1 MSNEIQ
7 KIENPMGVAPDH
19 GVIGQESSAHAM
31 AEVQAQVVMAKQF
44 PRDSIKAVDN
54 ILNECTRPAL
64 AESSAY
70 AYPRGGQRI
79 TGPSIRLAEAVAR
92 HWGNL
97 EFGIKELDQKNGESS
112 VIAFCWDLENNVRES
127 KTFKVRHI
135 RNTRNGDKKLTDSRD
150 IYELV
155 ANQGARRLRAC
166 ILGVI
171 PGDVI
176 EAAEKQCAI
185 TLNASADL
193 SKEGIQKLLKAFEK
207 FEVTK
212 EHIEKNIGCH
222 IKSINA
228 AQVVNLRSI
237 YNSLNDGMSKNY
249 DWFDIERPKEK
260 EANFKKAEDI
270 NVEG

>member
-1 MSNEIQ
+1 MRNEIVRVN
-7 KIENPMGVAPDH
+7 NPMGTIAPDH
-19 GVIGQESSAHAM
+19 GVLGQESSAHAM

-44 PRDSIKAVDN
+44 PRNTIQAVDN
-54 ILNECTRPAL
+54 ILNECTRTAL
-64 AESSAY
+64 AEASTY

-97 EFGIKELDQKNGESS
+97 EFGIKELDQRNGESS
-112 VIAFCWDLENNVRES
+112 VVAFCWDLQNNVRES
-127 KTFKVRHI
+127 KTFKVKHI
-135 RNTRNGDKKLTDSRD
+135 RNTRAGDKKLTDSRD

-193 SKEGIQKLLKAFEK
+193 SKEGIQKLMKAFEQFK
-207 FEVTK
+207 VTK
-212 EHIEKNIGCH
+212 QHIEKNIGCH
-222 IKSINA
+222 IEAINA

-237 YNSLNDGMSKNY
+237 FNSLKDGMSKSW
-249 DWFDIERPKEK
+249 DWFEIEKPKEK
-260 EANFKKAEDI
+260 AIAPVKSDI
-270 NVEG
+270 V

>member
-1 MSNEIQ
+1 MSDEIV
-7 KIENPMGVAPDH
+7 KVANPMGVQLPDH
-19 GVIGQESSAHAM
+19 GVLGQAAASSAM
-31 AEVQAQVVMAKQF
+31 AEVQAQVFMAKQF
-44 PRDSIKAVDN
+44 PRDTIQAVDN

-64 AESSAY
+64 AEAAAY
-70 AYPRGGQRI
+70 AYPRGGQKI

-97 EFGIKELDQKNGESS
+97 EFGIKELDQRNGESS
-112 VIAFCWDLENNVRES
+112 VVAFCWDLQNNVRES
-127 KTFKVRHI
+127 KTFKVKHI
-135 RNTRNGDKKLTDSRD
+135 RNTRAGDKKLTDSRD

-207 FEVTK
+207 YDVTK

-222 IKSINA
+222 MVAINA

-237 YNSLNDGMSKNY
+237 FNSLKDGMSKAH
-249 DWFDIERPKEK
+249 DWFDIEKPKIES
-260 EANFKKAEDI
+260 AEPVKSDI
-270 NVEG
+270 L

>member
-1 MSNEIQ
+1 MGEIS
-7 KIENPMGVAPDH
+7 KVENPMGVQTPDH
-19 GVIGQESSAHAM
+19 GVTGQESAAHAM
-31 AEVQAQVVMAKQF
+31 AEVQAQVFMAKQF
-44 PRDSIKAVDN
+44 PRDSIQAVDS

-64 AESSAY
+64 AESAAY
-70 AYPRGGQRI
+70 AYPRGGQKI

-97 EFGIKELDQKNGESS
+97 EFGIKELDQRNGESS
-112 VIAFCWDLENNVRES
+112 VVAFCWDLQSNVRES
-127 KTFKVRHI
+127 KTFKVKHI

-185 TLNASADL
+185 TLKASADL

-207 FEVTK
+207 FDVTK

-222 IKSINA
+222 IEAINA

-237 YNSLNDGMSKNY
+237 FNSLKDGMSKSY
-249 DWFDIERPKEK
+249 DWFDIKKPKEEK
-260 EANFKKAEDI
+260 PEPVKSDI
-270 NVEG
+270 L

>member
-1 MSNEIQ
+1 M
-7 KIENPMGVAPDH
+7 
-19 GVIGQESSAHAM
+19 
-31 AEVQAQVVMAKQF
+31 
-44 PRDSIKAVDN
+44 
-54 ILNECTRPAL
+54 
-64 AESSAY
+64 
-70 AYPRGGQRI
+70 
-79 TGPSIRLAEAVAR
+79 
-92 HWGNL
+92 
-97 EFGIKELDQKNGESS
+97 
-112 VIAFCWDLENNVRES
+112 
-127 KTFKVRHI
+127 
-135 RNTRNGDKKLTDSRD
+135 
-150 IYELV
+150 
-155 ANQGARRLRAC
+155 
-166 ILGVI
+166 
-171 PGDVI
+171 
-176 EAAEKQCAI
+176 
-185 TLNASADL
+185 NASADL